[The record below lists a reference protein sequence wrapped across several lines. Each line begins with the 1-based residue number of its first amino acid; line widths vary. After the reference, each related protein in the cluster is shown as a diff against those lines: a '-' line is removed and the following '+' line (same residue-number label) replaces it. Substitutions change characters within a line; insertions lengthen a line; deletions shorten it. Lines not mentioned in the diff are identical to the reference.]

1 MIESIV
7 ISKVFGQ
14 PLFTI
19 SGVKSGGVEDDVAL
33 SQQLLGGFL
42 MAINS

>member
-19 SGVKSGGVEDDVAL
+19 SGVKSGGESVRWK
-33 SQQLLGGFL
+33 
-42 MAINS
+42 MT